1 MVKLCEKLITKIF
14 LYFVY
19 MKYYGEIQC
28 NMEHGWAYTVY
39 RNMSV
44 ELVSV

>member
-1 MVKLCEKLITKIF
+1 
-14 LYFVY
+14 

-28 NMEHGWAYTVY
+28 NVEHGWAFYTVS

-44 ELVSV
+44 ELVGV

>member
-1 MVKLCEKLITKIF
+1 
-14 LYFVY
+14 

-39 RNMSV
+39 GKMSV
-44 ELVSV
+44 ELVGV

>member
-1 MVKLCEKLITKIF
+1 MF
-14 LYFVY
+14 LYFLY

-28 NMEHGWAYTVY
+28 NMEREWAYIVS

-44 ELVSV
+44 ELVGV